1 MRTPTRLGCL
11 FTTLVFILL
20 LLMAACASDDKESP
34 VDKIEST
41 EKATQEP
48 ELTDE
53 VVITIGN
60 LSDLTGAGANAME
73 IINMALDDVVTYYNQ
88 TILPP
93 GVTIKVETYDGQY
106 DSSKNIPGYEWL
118 KEKGADLIFT
128 PMPAA
133 PRILKSRVDRD
144 EVVLF
149 AIAADKEGILPPGYV
164 FNLGTVP
171 ENNGY
176 TFLKWI
182 AENDWDY
189 QTDGPAKIG
198 GACWIGSALEKAQEA
213 MRDYAEAH
221 PDQFEWVGS
230 FAANHTFI
238 WGPEVAA
245 LKDCDYVA
253 TPTVWPSFVKEYRNA
268 GYTAKFIGDDS
279 HMAFLRLIDD
289 ANLWDEIDKTL
300 VVRVT
305 RWWNEEGTIIDLTT
319 DLLKKNHP
327 SSVEDIKQAGSGYM
341 AMHQLNQMLEII
353 AEAIET
359 TGPENFSS
367 QALYEAAKSYSQIVD
382 GTQHGSFSET
392 KRDVVDAYAI
402 YEVRAAN
409 KDIFRMHDDWL
420 PTMREP

>member
-1 MRTPTRLGCL
+1 MTLL
-11 FTTLVFILL
+11 FISLF
-20 LLMAACASDDKESP
+20 LMAACTSDDNESP
-34 VDKIEST
+34 AGKTEST

-48 ELTDE
+48 GLTDE

-60 LSDLTGAGANAME
+60 FSDLTGAGANAIE
-73 IINMALDDVVTYYNQ
+73 IINMALDDLVAYYNQ
-88 TILPP
+88 TILPA
-93 GVTIKVETYDGQY
+93 GVTVKVETYDGQY
-106 DSSKNIPGYEWL
+106 DSAKNIPGYEWL

-128 PMPAA
+128 PIPAT
-133 PRILKSRVDRD
+133 PRILKSRVDKD

-149 AIAADKEGILPPGYV
+149 AVAADKDGILPPGYV

-176 TFLKWI
+176 TLLKWI

-189 QTDGPAKIG
+189 ETDGPAKIG
-198 GACWIGSALEKAQEA
+198 GACWIGSASEKAQQA
-213 MRDYAEAH
+213 MKDYTEAH

-230 FAANHTFI
+230 FAANHTFM
-238 WGPEVAA
+238 WGPEVEA

-319 DLLKKNHP
+319 DLLEKNHP
-327 SSVEDIKQAGSGYM
+327 GFVEDIKQAGSGYIPV
-341 AMHQLNQMLEII
+341 HQINQMLEII

-367 QALYEAAKSYSQIVD
+367 QGVYEAAKSYSQVID
-382 GTQHGSFSET
+382 GTKRGCFSET

-402 YEVRAAN
+402 YEVSAAN

>member
-1 MRTPTRLGCL
+1 MRLLNGSGYLCI
-11 FTTLVFILL
+11 TLVFVLL
-20 LLMAACASDDKESP
+20 FLIAACASDDKESP
-34 VDKIEST
+34 VDKTAST
-41 EKATQEP
+41 EKATPEP

-60 LSDLTGAGANAME
+60 LSDLTGAGANAMQ
-73 IINMALDDVVTYYNQ
+73 IINMALDDLVAYYNQ
-88 TILPP
+88 MILPP
-93 GVTIKVETYDGQY
+93 GVTLKVETYDGQY

-118 KEKGADLIFT
+118 KERGADLIFT

-133 PRILKSRVDRD
+133 PRILKPRVDKD
-144 EVVLF
+144 EVVMF
-149 AIAADKEGILPPGYV
+149 AIAADKDGILPPGYV

-171 ENNGY
+171 QNNGY

-189 QTDGPAKIG
+189 ETDGPAKIG
-198 GACWIGSALEKAQEA
+198 GACWIGSASEKAQEA
-213 MRDYAEAH
+213 MRDYAEVH

-253 TPTVWPSFVKEYRNA
+253 TPTVWPSFVREYRNA

-279 HMAFLRLIDD
+279 HMAFLGLIDD
-289 ANLWDEIDKTL
+289 AKLWDEIDKTL
-300 VVRVT
+300 VVRVA

-319 DLLKKNHP
+319 DLLEKNHP
-327 SSVEDIKQAGSGYM
+327 GSAEDIKQAGSGYI

-353 AEAIET
+353 AGAIET

-367 QALYEAAKSYSQIVD
+367 QALYEAAKSYTQVID
-382 GTQHGSFSET
+382 GTKRGSFSET

-402 YEVRAAN
+402 YEVSAAD